1 MQAALHTDLKENI
14 MNITKHMEAIFI
26 AAALIG
32 GVFSF
37 ATVSQK
43 PLDVAADSAIASVQQ
58 TQMPVVTVAAKRLT
72 AAEKARLI

>member
-1 MQAALHTDLKENI
+1 

-32 GVFSF
+32 AVFSF
-37 ATVSQK
+37 TTVSQK
-43 PLDVAADSAIASVQQ
+43 PLDVAADRAVASVQQ

-72 AAEKARLI
+72 TAEKARLI